1 MADLLMYVH
10 KWNVKNVFIFINH
23 TRRAMTV
30 IEQVLHLYNFD
41 HGNLKQVIFL
51 SHFRNVEL
59 QSIKKNVTFPL

>member
-41 HGNLKQVIFL
+41 HGN
-51 SHFRNVEL
+51 
-59 QSIKKNVTFPL
+59 